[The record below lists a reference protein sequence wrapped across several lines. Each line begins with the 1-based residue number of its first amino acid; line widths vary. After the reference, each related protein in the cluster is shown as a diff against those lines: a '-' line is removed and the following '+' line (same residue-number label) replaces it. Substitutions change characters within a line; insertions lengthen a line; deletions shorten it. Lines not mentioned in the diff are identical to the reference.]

1 MNESLRRVIK
11 ELHDEAQSNSLILNQ
26 AKVKLQECKE
36 QNKQL
41 TLKYEDLEKEMK
53 KIDDAAE
60 KLWKDKETAW
70 QAENKI
76 LRGVIKDL
84 KDEVQDLQEEITS
97 LIHDQ
102 AKVKSQECKEQT
114 NKSAFKSEECEKPFE
129 ILAMEESSFIEK
141 IQNLEKQHAH
151 QFQFGGHKLAVLTHE
166 SFNDI
171 VTELNEMKRIVAEQ
185 QDLIHRYNTDMVVVD
200 KKYQDRIQ
208 FLDRKKNESERQ
220 LVQFRNLNDEQQSEL
235 AIKSK
240 QIEKLKRET
249 SSLKTKNKNIT
260 NEFEEKLRKIFNNLM
275 ENQIGE
281 KTSLK

>member
-1 MNESLRRVIK
+1 MNLLLCKDIAFLEINFNKSHLK
-11 ELHDEAQSNSLILNQ
+11 QGEAS
-26 AKVKLQECKE
+26 AGVF
-36 QNKQL
+36 
-41 TLKYEDLEKEMK
+41 
-53 KIDDAAE
+53 DASE

-70 QAENKI
+70 QAENGSLK
-76 LRGVIKDL
+76 GVIKDL
-84 KDEVQDLQEEITS
+84 KEEVQDLQDEITT

-102 AKVKSQECKEQT
+102 TKVKSQECKEQT
-114 NKSAFKSEECEKPFE
+114 GQSAFKTEDCKKTFDN
-129 ILAMEESSFIEK
+129 LGMEESPFIEK
-141 IQNLEKQHAH
+141 IQNLEKQDAH
-151 QFQFGGHKLAVLTHE
+151 QFQFGGHKLAVLTHD
-166 SFNDI
+166 SFNDL

-185 QDLIHRYNTDMVVVD
+185 QDKSESINALKKLIEEKETERQMYDKIVVD

-220 LVQFRNLNDEQQSEL
+220 LVQFRKLNDEQQSEI

-240 QIEKLKRET
+240 QIEKLKKET

-281 KTSLK
+281 TTSLK